1 MKITSIKQQVKDTE
15 RVSVFVDE
23 KYSFS
28 LSLGE
33 LVEQKLKKG
42 QELSEGEVKRLK
54 KVSED
59 GKLKARTLNWVLM
72 RPHSERE
79 FKDYLRRKK
88 ADKDLIE
95 NWTAEF
101 RDRKYL
107 DDKAFA
113 VWFSENRARKNKSN
127 RSIVS
132 ELFSKGI
139 NRELINEILGGDEK
153 DELTRLRELI
163 AKKKKAARYKND
175 TEKLAR
181 YLVQQGFSWS
191 LVKEQLLASHPEES
205 S

>member
-139 NRELINEILGGDEK
+139 NRELINEILGGEEK